1 MECERGYMDNY
12 YETCLKNIQDLLEK
26 NAETKALALLDE
38 ELRLPYVPEPY
49 FSKFKSIRDGIRID
63 QQPASKYFENLDEID
78 VALRSH
84 EALQHKAMISLERV
98 NLRSEIE
105 WMRLWLKDPLIE
117 DWIKK
122 QLLFF
127 SLSQEINA
135 IFECSIQSEEHLIN
149 MSELENPYSS
159 LTYTKTLKDLKDM
172 LESKN
177 PSMLILCEMELN
189 QNIMDAFP
197 FKLDNLDAKEIVRTV
212 EGYLSIN

>member
-1 MECERGYMDNY
+1 MDNY
-12 YETCLKNIQDLLEK
+12 YETCLKNIQVLLGK
-26 NAETKALALLDE
+26 NEESKALTLLDE

-49 FSKFKSIRDGIRID
+49 FTQFKSLRDGIRID

-105 WMRLWLKDPLIE
+105 WIRLWLKDPLIE

-127 SLSQEINA
+127 SLSQEIST
-135 IFECSIQSEEHLIN
+135 IFECSIQGEIRQIN
-149 MSELENPYSS
+149 MSELENPYTS
-159 LTYTKTLKDLKDM
+159 LFYTKTLKVLKDM

-189 QNIMDAFP
+189 QNLMDAFP
-197 FKLDNLDAKEIVRTV
+197 FKLENLNPKDIISQV
-212 EGYLSIN
+212 EKYLGINE